1 MRISDWS
8 SDVCSSDLARARP
21 LQARRPGAGD
31 PQGGQGRPRPR
42 TGAGSRTAGRGVNRP
57 AADRG
62 GAAVRGGLVLALG
75 MTAALLS
82 PPARADGDRARLAT
96 LDRNEWS
103 AAMADRYA
111 AGREPQVDTRAWSF
125 SRPHSRGVIFPASP
139 VRT

>member
-75 MTAALLS
+75 KLG
-82 PPARADGDRARLAT
+82 RAPCRERVCKYVRNSGVAVT
-96 LDRNEWS
+96 LKKKN
-103 AAMADRYA
+103 
-111 AGREPQVDTRAWSF
+111 
-125 SRPHSRGVIFPASP
+125 IL
-139 VRT
+139 